1 MALPLIGLLAA
12 GAAGLFGSTGR
23 AIAGGAGEQYSDL
36 YAQDRRN
43 IVSEK
48 LDYLKRKRLMDDAEA
63 LSSQKELMQKKQ
75 DEKKLRA
82 ELTKKIGSIQSRI
95 NKEDYPYLNF
105 AAQNGEDGLD
115 RFVKLLDAR
124 DKNPNLQNA
133 KISNLFNVDATLM
146 AKYLEER
153 GSNFNFLN
161 EAVNAYMG
169 DVSLDIRP
177 SEKTA
182 EVSKLFAE
190 NSNTPLSYVGTDLV
204 LTAALSKFNNTN
216 EMPANIVNGWGI
228 TTKAELEKAIKN
240 NKENPKKSVE
250 SAVNKGEFNLST
262 VKYLVNNTVNAAR
275 VGAGTVTATRVG
287 NDINY
292 ANISLEDILSRGAD
306 DALMQTRMAMSNS
319 FDVLRNYG
327 VVGFNRQT
335 GVVLDSAYATR
346 FPKQANN
353 QLFKTALGNQYQDII
368 QTDLRSYVSAVNHFA
383 TNKKETE
390 IPYVSNT
397 FQNRTVQ
404 SYQGEN
410 TQIFKLPIN
419 SLDPAR
425 TDVYTLNLLNEK
437 FEQGFFSGNTF
448 GDHITSFQNGAVF
461 VDKNDRPFGVHIGGG
476 KFVTFGETLSIGSFG
491 KNFINR

>member
-12 GAAGLFGSTGR
+12 GAAGLFGATGR

-36 YAQDRRN
+36 YTQDRKN
-43 IVSEK
+43 IVAEK

-63 LSSQKELMQKKQ
+63 LSSQKELLKKKE

-82 ELTKKIGSIQSRI
+82 ELTKKIGAIQSRI
-95 NKEDYPYLNF
+95 KKEDYPYLNF
-105 AAQNGEDGLD
+105 AAQNGEEGLN

-146 AKYLEER
+146 TKYLEER
-153 GSNFNFLN
+153 DSNFNFLN

-177 SEKTA
+177 SEKTK
-182 EVSKLFAE
+182 EISKLFAE
-190 NSNTPLSYVGTDLV
+190 KSNTPLSYAGTDLV
-204 LTAALSKFNNTN
+204 LTAALSKLNNTN

-228 TTKAELEKAIKN
+228 TTKAQLEKAIKD
-240 NKENPKKSVE
+240 NKENLRKSVE
-250 SAVNKGEFNLST
+250 SAVNKGEFSLSD
-262 VKYLVNNTVNAAR
+262 VKHLVNDRINATR
-275 VGAGTVTATRVG
+275 VGAGTVTATQVG
-287 NDINY
+287 NEINY

-306 DALMQTRMAMSNS
+306 DALMQTRLAMSNS

-327 VVGFNRQT
+327 VEGFNRQT
-335 GVVLDSAYATR
+335 GVVLDSTYATK
-346 FPKQANN
+346 FPNQANN
-353 QLFKTALGNQYQDII
+353 QLLKLSLGNAYLDIV

-383 TNKKETE
+383 TDKKETE
-390 IPYVSNT
+390 VPYVSKI
-397 FQNRTVQ
+397 FEGRAVQ
-404 SYQGEN
+404 SYQGNN
-410 TQIFKLPIN
+410 TQIFKLPID
-419 SLDPAR
+419 SLSSAR
-425 TDVYTLNLLNEK
+425 TDVSTLNLLKEK
-437 FEQGFFSGNTF
+437 FEQGFFSSNTF